1 MRKALIVAIV
11 PVVLFVSLAAAAG
24 PELATEDHKTIYA
37 IGLAISQSLASFNL
51 SAAEVELLQAGLADG
66 LLAREPRIA
75 LETYGPKI
83 ADLQHT
89 RVAAASQPFLD
100 RAAAE
105 KGATKTASGLIIT
118 MLQDGTGPAPA
129 ATDQVK
135 VHYTGSFADGSVFDS
150 SRERGEPATL
160 DLGRVIPCWREGLL
174 LMKVGGKSKLV
185 CPASLAYG
193 DRGIPNRIKPGA
205 TLVFDVELLEIVK

>member
-1 MRKALIVAIV
+1 MRKALIATIV
-11 PVVLFVSLAAAAG
+11 LGLTFVSLAAAAG
-24 PELATEDHKTIYA
+24 PELTTEDQKTIYA
-37 IGLAISQSLASFNL
+37 LGLAISQSLASFKL
-51 SAAEVELLQAGLADG
+51 SAAELELLQAGLADG
-66 LLAREPRIA
+66 VLAREPKIV

-83 ADLQHT
+83 ADLQHA
-89 RVAAASQPFLD
+89 RIAAASQPFLD

-118 MLQDGTGPAPA
+118 TLKDGAGAAPV

-135 VHYTGSFADGSVFDS
+135 VHYTGAFDDGSVFDS
-150 SRERGEPATL
+150 SLERGEPATL
-160 DLGRVIPCWREGLL
+160 DLGRVIPCWREGLM

-185 CPASLAYG
+185 CPAGLAYG

-205 TLVFDVELLEIVK
+205 TLVFEVELLEIVK